1 MAEPAPSLGY
11 GNKTGK
17 ELSHNQYLNFLS
29 TPADFGD
36 VIPTILVVHARG
48 TKGGDEERL
57 KDLGV
62 NIDIT
67 FMHVVDTQTFASERL
82 RRPGGGKWSLEDMV
96 LGINHLTPMTTQEEL
111 ATKPNSRPLHHCGV
125 DDAFVTGTGHGKMV
139 LDRESELEL
148 DLSNGP
154 RVNILNL
161 DFEGGNG
168 PTTEI
173 GTASMMS
180 TALHGL
186 LKHSTMTKNRIVAQS
201 LVTSHIIIAEVRDR
215 HPSADTQARMSINS
229 DEAEYYPRY
238 NAKTG
243 PSGIEKVLQHYEGSE
258 YLMSADSRILPAK
271 QAMEEFYKLF
281 PNPPTQV
288 HLTTTK
294 YTLPIGQPPILQETG
309 YHIAVCVVVPF

>member
-17 ELSHNQYLNFLS
+17 ELTLDQYLNFLS

-48 TKGGDEERL
+48 TKGDDEERL

-62 NIDIT
+62 DIDAT
-67 FMHVVDTQTFASERL
+67 FMHVVDTQTFASARL
-82 RRPGGGKWSLEDMV
+82 RRPGGG
-96 LGINHLTPMTTQEEL
+96 EL

-125 DDAFVTGTGHGKMV
+125 DDAFVTGTRHANMV
-139 LDRESELEL
+139 LDRATELGL
-148 DLSNGP
+148 DLNNGP
-154 RVNILNL
+154 RVQILNL

-180 TALHGL
+180 TVLHGL
-186 LKHSTMTKNRIVAQS
+186 LEHATVTRNRIVAKS

-215 HPSADTQARMSINS
+215 HPSRDTQARMYINS
-229 DEAEYYPRY
+229 NEAGYYPRF
-238 NAKTG
+238 NARTG
-243 PSGIEKVLQHYEGSE
+243 PSGIKKVLQHYEGSE
-258 YLMSADSRILPAK
+258 YLMSPDSRILPSK

-281 PNPPTQV
+281 PPPPTKAQ
-288 HLTTTK
+288 LTTTN
-294 YTLPIGQPPILQETG
+294 YTLPIG
-309 YHIAVCVVVPF
+309 

>member
-1 MAEPAPSLGY
+1 MAKPAPSLGY

-17 ELSHNQYLNFLS
+17 ELSLDQYLNFLS

-48 TKGGDEERL
+48 TKGGGGERF

-82 RRPGGGKWSLEDMV
+82 RRPGGVKWSLEDMV
-96 LGINHLTPMTTQEEL
+96 LEVNHLAPMTTQEEL

-139 LDRESELEL
+139 LDRASELEL

-186 LKHSTMTKNRIVAQS
+186 LKHSTVTKNRIVAQS
-201 LVTSHIIIAEVRDR
+201 LVTSHIIIAEVRD
-215 HPSADTQARMSINS
+215 HVPTVSVTSCLLD
-229 DEAEYYPRY
+229 YP
-238 NAKTG
+238 
-243 PSGIEKVLQHYEGSE
+243 P
-258 YLMSADSRILPAK
+258 
-271 QAMEEFYKLF
+271 
-281 PNPPTQV
+281 
-288 HLTTTK
+288 
-294 YTLPIGQPPILQETG
+294 
-309 YHIAVCVVVPF
+309 